1 MSILRRLVSAEARTV
16 QDERRI
22 AELETRVTNLEQE
35 LALYRECD
43 KNPTPAR
50 LLREPARENVEY
62 KKR

>member
-43 KNPTPAR
+43 KNATPAR
-50 LLREPARENVEY
+50 LLREPAGEHVEY